1 MDESII
7 QGSFRL
13 MPADAPDDLCST
25 YGVQELEASAR
36 RLIAYCRQRPSEG
49 GQGSWGPFSR
59 EEFNRF
65 CDEASEKIH
74 RSPDFDWLEG
84 LLEPHQDFFTGPRGG
99 GLLVAQDSGLIG
111 ITERFVGHLER
122 NLERAKA
129 GTR

>member
-1 MDESII
+1 MDASII

-25 YGVQELEASAR
+25 FGVAELEFSAA
-36 RLIAYCRQRPSEG
+36 RLIVYCRQRPSEG
-49 GQGSWGPFSR
+49 GQGSWDPFSR

-65 CDEASEKIH
+65 CNRTCVDLNHALGY
-74 RSPDFDWLEG
+74 DWLEG

-99 GLLVAQDSGLIG
+99 GLLMAQDSGLIG